1 MNRMGI
7 LKQVV
12 LVLGLSVAS
21 LALLGLAGWWW
32 FGRLGELAASA
43 PAAGTGAGVEA
54 MRQMVY
60 AAAGARTWFP
70 LLAFTLAALLGGWGG
85 QSLRKAARHL
95 RRLQEELRGSA
106 EQVAAASR
114 QVTAASEHLAVG
126 AQRQAA
132 SLEQAAA
139 AVAEIT
145 SLIQQNAHNTREA
158 ARLVDNS
165 RASMKSS
172 HKLLR
177 STKDTIARIREA
189 GEQMA
194 AIVKAI
200 DEIAFQTNL
209 LALNAAV
216 EAARAGEAGSG
227 FAVVANEV
235 RHLAQRS
242 ATSAKET
249 ESLIGHSLGAIQEG
263 WELVEDSLKEF
274 YRMGDD
280 AKLVS
285 DLFSIIS
292 QASGEQHSRIQ
303 EINRAMGEINQVM
316 QQVAA
321 SAQETSSASQELTH
335 QAEQMRR
342 GLAQLET

>member
-1 MNRMGI
+1 MTRRRISGNLFLI
-7 LKQVV
+7 Q
-12 LVLGLSVAS
+12 GLS
-21 LALLGLAGWWW
+21 LAALVLLGLAGWWW
-32 FGRLGELAASA
+32 FSRLAALAELA
-43 PAAGTGAGVEA
+43 PATATGAGMGPLRELQG
-54 MRQMVY
+54 M
-60 AAAGARTWFP
+60 AAGARTRFP
-70 LLAFTLAALLGGWGG
+70 LLALTLAVLLGGWGG
-85 QSLRKAARHL
+85 WWVRQAARHL
-95 RRLQEELRGSA
+95 HLREEEWWASA

-114 QVTAASEHLAVG
+114 QVAAASEHLAVG
-126 AQRQAA
+126 AQKQAA

-145 SLIQQNAHNTREA
+145 SLIQQNARNTLEA

-177 STKDTIARIREA
+177 STKDTIARLRET
-189 GEQMA
+189 GEKMA

-216 EAARAGEAGSG
+216 EAARAGEAGEG

-249 ESLIGHSLGAIQEG
+249 GTLIGDSLRAIQEG
-263 WELVEDSLKEF
+263 WELVEASLKEF

-285 DLFSIIS
+285 ELFSVIS
-292 QASGEQHSRIQ
+292 QASGDQEARIQ
-303 EINRAMGEINQVM
+303 EINRAMGDINQVM

-321 SAQETSSASQELTH
+321 SAQETSSASQELTA

-342 GLAQLET
+342 SLAASEA

>member
-1 MNRMGI
+1 MTRRHI
-7 LKQVV
+7 SWHLL
-12 LVLGLSVAS
+12 LVLGLSLGA
-21 LALLGLAGWWW
+21 LILLGLAGWWW
-32 FGRLGELAASA
+32 FNRLAALADLA
-43 PAAGTGAGVEA
+43 PATGSGAGMGPVSEL
-54 MRQMVY
+54 QEV
-60 AAAGARTWFP
+60 AAEARTRFP
-70 LLAFTLAALLGGWGG
+70 LLALLLAMLLGGWGG
-85 QSLRKAARHL
+85 WWARQAAGYLNRI
-95 RRLQEELRGSA
+95 EKEWWASA
-106 EQVAAASR
+106 EQVAAASQ
-114 QVTAASEHLAVG
+114 QVAAASEHLAVG
-126 AQRQAA
+126 AQKQAA

-145 SLIQQNAHNTREA
+145 SLIQQNARNTLEA

-189 GEQMA
+189 GEKMA
-194 AIVKAI
+194 SIVKAI

-235 RHLAQRS
+235 RHLAHRS

-249 ESLIGHSLGAIQEG
+249 EALIKESLRAIQEG

-285 DLFSIIS
+285 ELFSVIS
-292 QASGEQHSRIQ
+292 QASGEQEARIL
-303 EINRAMGEINQVM
+303 EINRAMGDINQVM
-316 QQVAA
+316 EQVAA
-321 SAQETSSASQELTH
+321 SAQETSSASQELTA

-342 GLAQLET
+342 SLTASEA